1 LATPEQTGTRLP
13 VRLAQLLVVAT
24 LTACG
29 TTPEQEPPAELT
41 TFEPSAT
48 VSRAWGVDIGAD
60 QEYDVTNL
68 RPFVYEQT
76 VYAIDANGVLTAYT
90 LERGKR
96 LWRHKVGQEI
106 STGVG
111 GDGEQL
117 WVATR
122 DGEVLALSIVDG
134 AQLWS
139 ARVASEILTVPVAA
153 DGRVVVRSIDGRVTT
168 FDARS
173 GERLWDYR
181 SNVPVLSLR
190 GVGEPLIDAGV
201 VFLGLD
207 NGRIVALNLN
217 DGTLLW
223 EQTVAAPRGRS
234 EVERLVDVDST
245 PVSDGD
251 ALFVSGYQGRIV
263 LFATN
268 TGATRWSRD
277 MSSNQP
283 LALDGTSVYVADEQ
297 GVVWALDRKNGSAL
311 WKQDSLLRR
320 RVTGVTPHA
329 GYLAVGDFEGYV
341 HWLSRTDGRFVARR
355 KIDSAA
361 IANAPSVYGE
371 LLLAQSR
378 SGKLAALRIE
388 PIRTGD

>member
-1 LATPEQTGTRLP
+1 
-13 VRLAQLLVVAT
+13 
-24 LTACG
+24 
-29 TTPEQEPPAELT
+29 
-41 TFEPSAT
+41 
-48 VSRAWGVDIGAD
+48 VDIGTD

-76 VYAIDANGVLTAYT
+76 VYAIDAKGTLSAYT

-96 LWRHKVGQEI
+96 LWRHKVGREI

-122 DGEVLALSIVDG
+122 DGEVLALSIADG
-134 AQLWS
+134 AQLWTAS
-139 ARVASEILTVPVAA
+139 VASEILTVPVAA

-223 EQTVAAPRGRS
+223 EQTVTAPRGRS

-263 LFATN
+263 LLSAN
-268 TGATRWSRD
+268 NGATRWSRE

-283 LALDGTSVYVADEQ
+283 LALDRTSVYAVDEQ
-297 GVVWALDRKNGSAL
+297 GVVWALDRATGTAL

-320 RVTGVTPHA
+320 RVTGVAPHA
-329 GYLAVGDFEGYV
+329 DYLTVGDFEGYV
-341 HWLSRTDGRFVARR
+341 HWLSRTDGQIVARH
-355 KIDSAA
+355 KVDGAA
-361 IANAPSVYGE
+361 IANAPSVHGD

-378 SGKLAALRIE
+378 EGMLAALRIE
-388 PIRTGD
+388 PIRADD